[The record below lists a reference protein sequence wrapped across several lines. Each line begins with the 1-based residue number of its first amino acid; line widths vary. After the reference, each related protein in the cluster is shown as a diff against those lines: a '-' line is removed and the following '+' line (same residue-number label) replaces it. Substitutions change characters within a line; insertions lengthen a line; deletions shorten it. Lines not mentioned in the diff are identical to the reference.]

1 MLTPKQLKSRSFQM
15 AGRNAYKAADVDAF
29 LDEVYDSYDQ
39 MFRENGELV
48 KKLNLVADK
57 LQSYKADEDNIR
69 NALLTAERMKESIV
83 AEANDSVKSSIE
95 DGKKKADEIVSE
107 AESRADEI
115 LKVAQSNAA
124 KLLAKAQ
131 EIYDDQVNSIKEEA
145 DREEAYLLN
154 IKEQSAKVRAD
165 LMDSYQKQIS
175 ILEFTPDFSEE
186 VAAARAKKKAA
197 LEAAAE
203 AQAAAVA
210 EEFDKKEEPVESDEA
225 SDNADI
231 DEYLAAEEPEEA
243 EESEEAEKAEE
254 SEEEFEDIESGDDLF
269 ADVDDEEDEEDED
282 EEDDDDDD
290 EDDEDEFEDID
301 DDDEDDI
308 SLF

>member
-39 MFRENGELV
+39 MFRENGELI

-154 IKEQSAKVRAD
+154 PCRSHGLLPEAD
-165 LMDSYQKQIS
+165 KH
-175 ILEFTPDFSEE
+175 P
-186 VAAARAKKKAA
+186 
-197 LEAAAE
+197 
-203 AQAAAVA
+203 
-210 EEFDKKEEPVESDEA
+210 
-225 SDNADI
+225 
-231 DEYLAAEEPEEA
+231 
-243 EESEEAEKAEE
+243 
-254 SEEEFEDIESGDDLF
+254 
-269 ADVDDEEDEEDED
+269 
-282 EEDDDDDD
+282 
-290 EDDEDEFEDID
+290 
-301 DDDEDDI
+301 
-308 SLF
+308 